1 MSRKKKKR
9 AKQVATKTDSQTMV
23 VIPDDFDYQKFAD
36 AMVEAQRRAKEIEKC
51 EAEKEIQEKQAEW
64 KKILGHKEYP
74 VSRCK
79 LVNKFFSSLNG
90 VKVFWKII
98 TFKKKDAKFDVATVT
113 LLRFSIYAILWLI
126 KITLYFVTVVFG
138 IASFYSFSEKTFIPF
153 NLSCLLMSFVPF
165 VLARIVRM
173 AQFEIE
179 YIKDRNYLIGILSS
193 TTAFIAMV
201 IAIIALV
208 V

>member
-1 MSRKKKKR
+1 MSRKKKKQ

-64 KKILGHKEYP
+64 EKILGYKEYP
-74 VSRCK
+74 VSRPK
-79 LVNKFFSSLNG
+79 IVNKFFSCLNG
-90 VKVFWKII
+90 LKVFWKIMV
-98 TFKKKDAKFDVATVT
+98 FKKEDAKFDVATVT
-113 LLRFSIYAILWLI
+113 LLRFSIEAILWLI
-126 KITLYFVTVVFG
+126 KVTLYFVAVILC

-153 NLSCLLMSFVPF
+153 NLSCLLMSFFPF

-179 YIKDRNYLIGILSS
+179 HIKDRNYLIGILSS

>member
-1 MSRKKKKR
+1 MSRKKKKQT
-9 AKQVATKTDSQTMV
+9 KQVATKTDSQTMV

-64 KKILGHKEYP
+64 EKILGYKEYA
-74 VSRCK
+74 VSRLK
-79 LVNKFFSSLNG
+79 IVNKFFSCLNG
-90 VKVFWKII
+90 LKVFWKIMV
-98 TFKKKDAKFDVATVT
+98 FKKEDAKFDVATIT
-113 LLRFSIYAILWLI
+113 LLRFSIEAILWLI
-126 KITLYFVTVVFG
+126 KVTLYFVAVILC

-179 YIKDRNYLIGILSS
+179 HIKDRNYLIGILSS
-193 TTAFIAMV
+193 IAAFIAM
-201 IAIIALV
+201 ILAIIALLV
-208 V
+208 